1 MDFLDGIS
9 PWWWVAAA
17 ILLAAV
23 EMVTTTTL
31 AIWSACAALLT
42 ALALWVLPGLGWA
55 GQITLFAGLS
65 IALIF
70 ASRWV
75 FARYDRP
82 DDPVKLNR
90 RADQLVGRTAIV
102 VSFDGCEGKVEIDGV
117 PWPAR
122 LEAPAPT
129 PAPGERVRILAAD
142 GIVVWVRPV

>member
-1 MDFLDGIS
+1 MGVLDGIS

-17 ILLAAV
+17 ILLAAL

-31 AIWSACAALLT
+31 AIWSACAALMT
-42 ALALWVLPGLGWA
+42 ALVLWLAPGLGWA
-55 GQITLFAGLS
+55 AQIAIFAGLS

-75 FARYDRP
+75 FDRYGRS

-90 RADQLVGRTAIV
+90 RADQLIGRTAVV
-102 VSFDGCEGKVEIDGV
+102 VSFDGGEGKVEIDGV

-122 LEAPAPT
+122 IEAPAPT